1 MQVFGLLA
9 PNCQFDLVPATIV
22 CTIVHVCQLA
32 GMVLALATIVP
43 EWQRGQL
50 GMILARATIVP
61 EWQRGTLLAWPSKFY
76 ASGCGLAGWH
86 DSCMASKFYARMLRR
101 VALFF
106 PAIPPKRIPMVQ
118 RAGGPLRQ
126 QVRQASC
133 LPRNPDPQIFL

>member
-9 PNCQFDLVPATIV
+9 PNCQFNLTPATIV

-106 PAIPPKRIPMVQ
+106 PAIPPKRIPVVQ

>member
-1 MQVFGLLA
+1 MCANLL
-9 PNCQFDLVPATIV
+9 
-22 CTIVHVCQLA
+22 
-32 GMVLALATIVP
+32 GMVLALATIVPEWQRGQLGMILARATIVP

-86 DSCMASKFYARMLRR
+86 DSCMASKFHARMLRR

>member
-9 PNCQFDLVPATIV
+9 PNCQFNLTPATIV